1 LKNDPKWNSLGF
13 IAEDEIY
20 SAIKHQ
26 YMGFV
31 SIKMEE
37 KLIQFIRE
45 YLPLWMQNGIRDAF
59 KK

>member
-1 LKNDPKWNSLGF
+1 V
-13 IAEDEIY
+13 
-20 SAIKHQ
+20 
-26 YMGFV
+26 GFV

>member
-1 LKNDPKWNSLGF
+1 MDSLGF

-26 YMGFV
+26 YVGFV

-37 KLIQFIRE
+37 KIDSI
-45 YLPLWMQNGIRDAF
+45 YP
-59 KK
+59 

>member
-1 LKNDPKWNSLGF
+1 MDSLGF

-26 YMGFV
+26 YVGFV

-37 KLIQFIRE
+37 KLIQFIHE